1 MRNGF
6 RWMAIGLTAGLTA
19 AVLLTGCAR
28 EASVEATTVQEP
40 PATTEAAEPD
50 IIIRSDPETKKED
63 TGNLPAFYLPE
74 ERTEENGMIRSYL
87 TGQMVETAKGNR
99 RPAAVM
105 MSNEIGRAHV

>member
-87 TGQMVETAKGNR
+87 TRWWKPPRETAGPR
-99 RPAAVM
+99 L
-105 MSNEIGRAHV
+105 

>member
-40 PATTEAAEPD
+40 PAATEAAEPD
-50 IIIRSDPETKKED
+50 IIIRSDPPD
-63 TGNLPAFYLPE
+63 G
-74 ERTEENGMIRSYL
+74 
-87 TGQMVETAKGNR
+87 GNR
-99 RPAAVM
+99 QGKPPARGCDD
-105 MSNEIGRAHV
+105 EQ

>member
-28 EASVEATTVQEP
+28 EPAWKATTVQEP

-50 IIIRSDPETKKED
+50 IIIRSDPETKR
-63 TGNLPAFYLPE
+63 
-74 ERTEENGMIRSYL
+74 RTPKTCRHFIFLRNGQRK
-87 TGQMVETAKGNR
+87 TV
-99 RPAAVM
+99 
-105 MSNEIGRAHV
+105 

>member
-50 IIIRSDPETKKED
+50 ILSLIHI
-63 TGNLPAFYLPE
+63 
-74 ERTEENGMIRSYL
+74 
-87 TGQMVETAKGNR
+87 
-99 RPAAVM
+99 
-105 MSNEIGRAHV
+105 

>member
-40 PATTEAAEPD
+40 PAATEAAEPD

-63 TGNLPAFYLPE
+63 TQNLPAFYLPE
-74 ERTEENGMIRSYL
+74 ERTEENGMISDRPD
-87 TGQMVETAKGNR
+87 GGNR
-99 RPAAVM
+99 QGKPPARGCDD
-105 MSNEIGRAHV
+105 EQ

>member
-40 PATTEAAEPD
+40 PATTEAAERYHH
-50 IIIRSDPETKKED
+50 RSDPETKEGHPK
-63 TGNLPAFYLPE
+63 PARHF
-74 ERTEENGMIRSYL
+74 IF
-87 TGQMVETAKGNR
+87 
-99 RPAAVM
+99 
-105 MSNEIGRAHV
+105 